1 MIPKCCEESSSDPGP
16 GFVVDGTSE
25 FQVKQSK
32 EKQHLKACVRN
43 KKEHIYLNV
52 KCRTAEKQRRQ
63 RTEKDEDTKNK
74 GSPVSSTTCWI
85 IAVILGILFLALLGT
100 TVGFITKGCPCPCC
114 PEQWVTYRDKCYSFS
129 KEKKDWNS
137 SQESCRA
144 QGAHLLVISN
154 TNEMDFF
161 LIEHTTSHW
170 IGLQRSTD
178 GDWAWEDGSKLS
190 DKKVKSNSRVQNCA
204 VLLGGAIH
212 ASSCEVPTPWIC
224 EKSVQSPLWTLP

>member
-1 MIPKCCEESSSDPGP
+1 MIPKCCEESSSDPSP

-32 EKQHLKACVRN
+32 EKQHLKACSRD

-52 KCRTAEKQRRQ
+52 KRRTAEKQRRRQ
-63 RTEKDEDTKNK
+63 RTEEDKDTKN
-74 GSPVSSTTCWI
+74 
-85 IAVILGILFLALLGT
+85 
-100 TVGFITKGCPCPCC
+100 KGCPCPCC
-114 PEQWVTYRDKCYSFS
+114 PEQWVTYRGKCYFFS

-144 QGAHLLVISN
+144 QGAHLLVISD

-161 LIEHTTSHW
+161 QIEHTKSRW

-178 GDWAWEDGSKLS
+178 SDWVWEDSSKLG
-190 DKKVKSNSRVQNCA
+190 DKKVKSNSCVQNCA
-204 VLLGGAIH
+204 VLLDGAIH

-224 EKSVQSPLWTLP
+224 EKSV